1 MSQAVSRLAPVS
13 LWRTGDPGFW
23 NGLEDHSHASLFSS
37 RSWIETIA
45 GTYGFSVSAV
55 NCPGRSPVA
64 AVLFT
69 AVSDLRGER
78 VISFPFCDYCDPL
91 VEDVE
96 TWDRL
101 VELLLDIGRPL
112 TFRCLRNSLPAVDSR
127 FTVVGRAAWHGVDLS
142 RLETDLW
149 AGLPAEARS
158 NVRRAQ
164 RGGLSVR
171 VTQSLDDLRRYY
183 DLHLHVRKYRFRLLA
198 QPWELFERLHAAFAP
213 SDRLFLLLAERDGRC
228 VAGDLML
235 VWRNTLYGKFAAAVD
250 RTLFPSDLM
259 SWEAIRLAR
268 RLGLACLDWGASDHE
283 QPGLVSFKRK
293 YATEER
299 ELLKLRWEPPGYTD
313 ARAELG
319 NLLLGHITQLL
330 TDPSVPDAITRLGG
344 DSLYGQFC

>member
-1 MSQAVSRLAPVS
+1 MNEAVSRPAPVS
-13 LWRTGDPGFW
+13 LRRTGDPGFW

-37 RSWIETIA
+37 RPWIETIA
-45 GTYGFSVSAV
+45 DTYGFSVSAV
-55 NCPGRSPVA
+55 TCPARSSPA
-64 AVLFT
+64 AVLFA

-78 VISFPFCDYCDPL
+78 VISFPFSDYCDPL
-91 VEDVE
+91 VEDAE
-96 TWDRL
+96 TWNRL
-101 VELLLDIGRPL
+101 VEMLLDMGRPL
-112 TFRCLRNSLPAVDSR
+112 TLRCLRNSLPAVDSR
-127 FTVVGRAAWHGVDLS
+127 FAVVGRAAWHGVDLS
-142 RLETDLW
+142 GSETDLW

-164 RGGLSVR
+164 RGGLTVR

-213 SDRLFLLLAERDGRC
+213 SDRLFLLLAEQDGRW

-235 VWRNTLYGKFAAAVD
+235 VWRDTLYGKFAGAVD
-250 RTLFPSDLM
+250 RKLFPNDLM

-268 RLGLACLDWGASDHE
+268 QLGLAWLDWGASDRD

-293 YATEER
+293 YATQER
-299 ELLKLRWEPPGYTD
+299 ELLRLRWEPPGYTD
-313 ARAELG
+313 PRAKLG
-319 NLLLGHITQLL
+319 ERLLGHITQLL
-330 TDPSVPDAITRLGG
+330 TDPSVPDAITRSGG

>member
-1 MSQAVSRLAPVS
+1 MSEAVSRLVPAS
-13 LWRTGDPGFW
+13 LRHAGDPGFW
-23 NGLEDHSHASLFSS
+23 NGLEDHPHASLFSS
-37 RSWIETIA
+37 RPWIETIA
-45 GTYGFSVSAV
+45 DTYGFSVSAV
-55 NCPGRSPVA
+55 TCPARSLVA
-64 AVLFT
+64 AILF
-69 AVSDLRGER
+69 AVVSDLRGER

-91 VEDVE
+91 VDDAQ

-101 VELLLDIGRPL
+101 IELLLDLGRPL
-112 TFRCLRNSLPAVDSR
+112 TFRCLHNSLPAVDSR
-127 FTVVGRAAWHGVDLS
+127 FAVVARAAWHGVDLS
-142 RLETDLW
+142 RSETDLW
-149 AGLPAEARS
+149 AGLPTEARS

-198 QPWELFERLHAAFAP
+198 QPWELFEGLHAAFAA
-213 SDRLFLLLAERDGRC
+213 SNRLFLLLAEHDGRC
-228 VAGDLML
+228 VAGNLML

-259 SWEAIRLAR
+259 SWEAIRLAQ
-268 RLGLACLDWGASDHE
+268 RLGLAWLDWGASDHD

-299 ELLKLRWEPPGYTD
+299 ELLRLRWEPPGYTD
-313 ARAELG
+313 PRAELG
-319 NLLLGHITQLL
+319 NVLLGHITRLL
-330 TDPSVPDAITRLGG
+330 TDPSVPDAVTQRAG